1 MSDICDVCGLQ
12 TTYGSCGHETC
23 LNDTGGY
30 DCPTCLHSR
39 LAKMQAV
46 VDAARELDK
55 SRGTSPDV
63 VGENDHGDS
72 LSAEGMAAVKFHK
85 ALASLDQDK

>member
-1 MSDICDVCGLQ
+1 MGYFLAIALKK
-12 TTYGSCGHETC
+12 ERKI
-23 LNDTGGY
+23 TGG
-30 DCPTCLHSR
+30 LRIGIESSR
-39 LAKMQAV
+39 TRLVKMQAV

-63 VGENDHGDS
+63 VGENEHGDS